1 MFGSDLNMILPQC
14 ACRLSDIINHLN
26 TEQNFTFFHIVWHIG
41 AELVSSAGVENT
53 TPFKVDIE
61 K

>member
-1 MFGSDLNMILPQC
+1 MNSLSDSIYDFAIL
-14 ACRLSDIINHLN
+14 CRLSYIINHLN